1 MTRVLVTGGAGYI
14 GSILVPA
21 LLDRGF
27 AVTVVDNFM
36 YGQDSLAA
44 VLLPPGVL
52 AGPRRRPVDGRRCG
66 RSLKQAD
73 IIIPLAALVGAPL
86 CDRDPL
92 AATSTN
98 LQAIVDMLDEISRDQ
113 RVLLPVTNSGY
124 GVGEAGK
131 FCTEETPIRP
141 ISLYGRDKVE
151 AERILLDRHPA
162 AISFRLATVFG
173 MSPRM
178 RLDLLVND
186 FTYRACTDR
195 FIVLFESHFKRNFI
209 HVRDVARAFLHG
221 IDRFDAMKGQT
232 YNVGLSDA
240 NLSKRE
246 LCERI
251 QQHVPAFVVHESD
264 IGQDPDK
271 RDYIVSNE
279 KIERTGYR
287 PAFTL
292 DDGIAELVKGFAM
305 IRIDTDVER
314 PTALGPHRLGRARHD
329 GLRPRRGAG
338 SGRSRGSAGGSCE
351 EPIMCRRS

>member
-1 MTRVLVTGGAGYI
+1 MTRVLVTGGAGYL
-14 GSILVPA
+14 GSTLVPA

-27 AVTVVDNFM
+27 HVTVVDSFI

-44 VLLPPGVL
+44 VCY
-52 AGPRRRPVDGRRCG
+52 RPEFALVRGDV
-66 RSLKQAD
+66 RSLDTMRPLLKDAD

-98 LQAIVDMLDEISRDQ
+98 LTAIVQMLDHISRDQ

-151 AERILLDRHPA
+151 VERILLDRHPSA
-162 AISFRLATVFG
+162 LSFRLATVFG

-186 FTYRACTDR
+186 FTYRACFDR
-195 FIVLFESHFKRNFI
+195 FIVLFESHFKRNYI

-221 IDRFDAMKGQT
+221 IDHFDTMKGGP

-240 NLSKRE
+240 NLSKLE
-246 LCERI
+246 LCQRI
-251 QQHVPAFVVHESD
+251 QQQLPSFVFLESNV
-264 IGQDPDK
+264 GRDPDQ

-287 PAFTL
+287 PAHSL
-292 DDGIAELVKGFAM
+292 DDGIRELIKGFAM
-305 IRIDTDVER
+305 IRNTKYSNV
-314 PTALGPHRLGRARHD
+314 
-329 GLRPRRGAG
+329 
-338 SGRSRGSAGGSCE
+338 
-351 EPIMCRRS
+351 

>member
-1 MTRVLVTGGAGYI
+1 MPTKVLVTGAAGYI
-14 GSILVPA
+14 GSTLVPA
-21 LLDRGF
+21 LLESGY
-27 AVTVVDNFM
+27 AVTAVDNFM
-36 YGQDSLAA
+36 YDQDSLSACCYQKA
-44 VLLPPGVL
+44 FALVRGDV
-52 AGPRRRPVDGRRCG
+52 RSMSVMRPL
-66 RSLKQAD
+66 LKQAD

-86 CDRDPL
+86 CDRDPI

-98 LQAIVDMLDEISRDQ
+98 KQAIVDMLGEISREQ
-113 RVLLPVTNSGY
+113 RVLLPITNSGY

-141 ISLYGRDKVE
+141 VSLYGRDKVDVE
-151 AERILLDRHPA
+151 KQLLDRHPS

-195 FIVLFESHFKRNFI
+195 YIVLFESHFKRNFI

-221 IDRFDAMKGQT
+221 IDRFDAMRGQI

-246 LCERI
+246 LCDRI
-251 QQHVPAFVVHESD
+251 AAHVPEFVVYDSD

-279 KIERTGYR
+279 KVERTGYR
-287 PAFTL
+287 PAFSL
-292 DDGIAELVKGFAM
+292 DDGIGELVKGFAM
-305 IRIDTDVER
+305 IRNRKYANV
-314 PTALGPHRLGRARHD
+314 
-329 GLRPRRGAG
+329 
-338 SGRSRGSAGGSCE
+338 
-351 EPIMCRRS
+351 